1 MVGDD
6 LALNANQVTGVR
18 ADRELPVVWAVARGS
33 LVNKLILVPLALL
46 LSVFMPSLIV
56 PLLMIG
62 GAFLCFE
69 GVEAVA
75 EILNRQVAA
84 HEPHAAT
91 DEICGR
97 KTKIKGAIRT
107 DFICRPKSSSSR
119 WAWSAPTAL
128 LTKSLVMSAIGL
140 GMTVLVYG
148 LVAGIVKMDDIGFW
162 LMSKPNAAARALGR
176 GIIAFMPW
184 FMRGLSVVG
193 TLAMFL
199 VGGGIIAHNAGRIHE
214 FLHAHHWDSGLAGQ
228 VANLII
234 GVIYRRFG
242 VAPWCCR

>member
-1 MVGDD
+1 MGAKRRNGMERV
-6 LALNANQVTGVR
+6 ANACAHEKGR
-18 ADRELPVVWAVARGS
+18 AQADQASAVADGKQS
-33 LVNKLILVPLALL
+33 EK
-46 LSVFMPSLIV
+46 
-56 PLLMIG
+56 
-62 GAFLCFE
+62 
-69 GVEAVA
+69 
-75 EILNRQVAA
+75 
-84 HEPHAAT
+84 
-91 DEICGR
+91 D
-97 KTKIKGAIRT
+97 KIKGAVRT
-107 DFICRPKSSSSR
+107 DFIL
-119 WAWSAPTAL
+119 SAEIIIIAL
-128 LTKSLVMSAIGL
+128 GVVGAYSILTKSLVMSAIGL

-199 VGGGIIAHNAGRIHE
+199 VGGGIIAHNAGWIHE

-234 GVIYRRFG
+234 GVITGALVCAVVLPLMKLLRKKT
-242 VAPWCCR
+242 AH